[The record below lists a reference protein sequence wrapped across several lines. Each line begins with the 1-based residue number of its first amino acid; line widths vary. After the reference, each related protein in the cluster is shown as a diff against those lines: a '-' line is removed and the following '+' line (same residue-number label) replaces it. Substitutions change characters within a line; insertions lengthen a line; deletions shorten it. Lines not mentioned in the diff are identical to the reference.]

1 MTYTV
6 KNGTWC
12 KDNNK
17 EYYSTTKA
25 GLKAALV
32 AGEITSGTKV
42 VIHEP
47 KYHAGQLI
55 QSLNPNCPEGCF
67 VPHGQ
72 AFDTNIYEE
81 LAKVFPSGVLPDM
94 RECVMVCAGEN
105 AHITTHEHDVYS
117 AGEFKDDCA
126 AVGSHSH
133 TITIHD
139 PGHGHTVTD
148 PGHGHTVTDPG
159 HGHTV
164 TDPGHG
170 HTVTDPGH
178 DHTVTDPGHGHT
190 VTDPGHDHG
199 RGSQNITGY
208 LINDSNATTG
218 GAFTSGEDSG
228 GQVVSGTG
236 GGKVVYFNAAN
247 TWDGRSEKV
256 TTGVSVKDNTTGVS
270 VKDNTT
276 GVSVDNDVTGVSV
289 KDNTTGVSVD
299 NNVTGVSV
307 KDNTT
312 GITAECSTAG
322 TSGANVTRTKQF
334 GVYYY
339 IAF

>member
-1 MTYTV
+1 MTFTV

-25 GLKAALV
+25 GLKAALK
-32 AGEITSGTKV
+32 AGEITAGTKV

-81 LAKVFPSGVLPDM
+81 LAKVFPSGILPDM
-94 RECVMVCAGEN
+94 RECVMVCAGQNE
-105 AHITTHEHDVYS
+105 HINTHEHDVYS

-148 PGHGHTVTDPG
+148 PGHGHA
-159 HGHTV
+159 
-164 TDPGHG
+164 
-170 HTVTDPGH
+170 VTDPGH
-178 DHTVTDPGHGHT
+178 DHTVTDPGH
-190 VTDPGHDHG
+190 DHG
-199 RGSQNITGY
+199 RGTYDITGS
-208 LINDSNATTG
+208 IEQISPQFSIVGTAS
-218 GAFTSGEDSG
+218 GAFEKEQGFTSNYGFSTLDGVDLG
-228 GQVVSGTG
+228 GLNFTAS
-236 GGKVVYFNAAN
+236 KSWA
-247 TWDGRSEKV
+247 GRSEKV
-256 TTGVSVKDNTTGVS
+256 TTDVSVKDNTTGVSVNDNTTGVS

-276 GVSVDNDVTGVSV
+276 SVSVN
-289 KDNTTGVSVD
+289 
-299 NNVTGVSV
+299 
-307 KDNTT
+307 DNTT
-312 GITAECSTAG
+312 GITADCSTAG